1 MAQEK
6 TGGDILIPFLD
17 TVKTLGQ
24 ATTPRRDDLALEK
37 SAGTF
42 FIIVLFALMT
52 YLAIIS
58 AAGAIGL
65 FSLSAHYV
73 DGLAGRATVE
83 IPAEDKNGRNIAPEK
98 LSALAAEIQRTLIA
112 HPAVE
117 SVETLSRE
125 QIAKLVSP
133 WLGDA
138 AALAGLPLPAL
149 ISVTFQEG
157 SSVNI
162 AVLETRLRTIA
173 PAARI
178 DTHQGWLATV
188 MRFTGALK
196 TIAILIVVLIGAATA
211 IAVSGAISSKMAIHT
226 AELEL
231 IHLMGATDS
240 YLSRQ
245 FEKYALRMG
254 IKGTLVGCALA
265 GLTFLAGY
273 LLMGSGADTA
283 THPSFVPSGKG
294 WGVILI
300 IPVILIGLAVGM
312 ARITALRAL
321 SRMP

>member
-1 MAQEK
+1 M
-6 TGGDILIPFLD
+6 IPFLNQI
-17 TVKTLGQ
+17 KTLGQ
-24 ATTPRRDDLALEK
+24 ATSPRLDDLALEK

-58 AAGAIGL
+58 AAGAMGL
-65 FSLSAHYV
+65 FSLSAHYT

-83 IPAEDKNGRNIAPEK
+83 IAAEDQDGKDIPAVK

-112 HPAVE
+112 HPAIE

-138 AALAGLPLPAL
+138 AALADLPLPAL

-157 SSVNI
+157 ASVNMP
-162 AVLETRLRTIA
+162 ALETRLRNIA
-173 PAARI
+173 PTARI
-178 DTHQGWLATV
+178 DTHQNWLSTV

-196 TIAILIVVLIGAATA
+196 TVAIAIVVLIGAATA
-211 IAVSGAISSKMAIHT
+211 IAVSGAISSKIAIHT
-226 AELEL
+226 PELEL

-254 IKGTLVGCALA
+254 AKGAAAGCVLA

-273 LLMGSGADTA
+273 LLMHGTDA
-283 THPSFVPSGKG
+283 TTFPALIPSGKN
-294 WGVILI
+294 WGLIVIIPGILI
-300 IPVILIGLAVGM
+300 IMGVGM